1 MSTTTQESIG
11 QSPPTSST
19 GASPGRTEAEGQKV
33 RKTRAS
39 KPKVKTGCQTCK
51 IRRVKCD
58 ETKPA
63 CLRCVRFGHKCDGY
77 LNKIG
82 RSGSSG
88 GNSGNTRVL
97 VPKGESAGSSGG
109 SGSGSGSAS
118 GSGGTNNG
126 GRERILLPNIKPEVK
141 SEEVSRQYGSERG
154 NWADL
159 PIHLNQHKSMSPPS
173 IVTPQRSPNSSYRR
187 EERCLGVGTLRHF
200 KAWRDWKRGLCY
212 INLGTDT
219 EEART
224 SVGAALLL
232 LPGPV
237 AEARESRRWDET
249 DVSRKIEVHMLL
261 ESLYPDQKSHVEK
274 HFIDPVPIPER
285 FSTLS
290 QAGECLE
297 YLNSKSLSLLRDSS
311 NFYTFLS
318 TNFQRSPRGN
328 EKPKSRIFIDLA
340 PESQRK
346 QLLLEEFRR
355 WERAFSSLLM
365 RGGRME
371 IELRLCWLAGF
382 LVVLNGVSGC
392 NFRREKTCNQMLG
405 EIIDI
410 SRRLDDLGRGGIQ
423 ICARTKFQS
432 EIPLL
437 VVAWNSRHVGLRRQ
451 ALRMASIESR
461 RTGVVGNVLSW
472 LVSLEDDSMLSQ
484 MKRGEEYVPDYAMI
498 RGVRFKLEG
507 ADGNVFGREG
517 KGVTVSCFQM
527 VRDGNSLR
535 EVRRQASF

>member
-1 MSTTTQESIG
+1 MSTATQESIV
-11 QSPPTSST
+11 QSSPTSTT

-77 LNKIG
+77 LNKTG
-82 RSGSSG
+82 RSGNSS
-88 GNSGNTRVL
+88 GNSGNARVL
-97 VPKGESAGSSGG
+97 VPKGESVGSPGS

-118 GSGGTNNG
+118 GNVGTNNG
-126 GRERILLPNIKPEVK
+126 GRERILLPNIKPEMK
-141 SEEVSRQYGSERG
+141 GEEVSRQYGSTIG

-173 IVTPQRSPNSSYRR
+173 ITTPQRSPNSGYRW

-212 INLGTDT
+212 INLGRDT
-219 EEART
+219 EEAKT

-232 LPGPV
+232 LPRST

-249 DVSRKIEVHMLL
+249 DPSRKIEVHMLL

-274 HFIDPVPIPER
+274 HCSDPVLIPER

-297 YLNSKSLSLLRDSS
+297 CLNSKSLSLLRDSS
-311 NFYTFLS
+311 HFYKFLP
-318 TNFQRSPRGN
+318 TNFQRSPRAN
-328 EKPKSRIFIDLA
+328 EKSRSRIFIDLA
-340 PESQRK
+340 PETQRR

-355 WERAFSSLLM
+355 WERAFSSLLI

-382 LVVLNGVSGC
+382 LVALNGVSGY
-392 NFRREKTCNQMLG
+392 NFRREKTCNQMLS

-423 ICARTKFQS
+423 ICARAEFHN

-437 VVAWNSRHVGLRRQ
+437 IVAWNSRHVGLRRQ
-451 ALRMASIESR
+451 AIRMAPIESR
-461 RTGVVGNVLSW
+461 RTGVIRNVLSW
-472 LVSLEDDSMLSQ
+472 LFSLEDDSVMSQ
-484 MKRGEEYVPDYAMI
+484 MKKGEEYVPDCAVI
-498 RGVRFKLEG
+498 RGVRFKLED
-507 ADGNVFGREG
+507 ANGNSFSSEG
-517 KGVTVSCFQM
+517 KGVAVSCFQM
-527 VRDGNSLR
+527 VRDGDSLR